1 MLDGETYSSIR
12 TQPRCWKVRVAER
25 MDLLDKLAR
34 ELQAK
39 YSFADLSVFFKA
51 LNVDVSVIRS
61 SHNSK
66 YTYSK
71 EILAELTDTRLEQI
85 ARELD
90 LTTPLGSLVAP
101 QPPRNWQETS
111 QFRLFISHIS
121 KDKAK
126 ATRLKICL
134 ERYQISGFV
143 AHEDI
148 HPTLEWQTEI
158 ERGLNTMDALI
169 SIHTP
174 GFAQSNFTQ
183 QELGFAMGRGSKII
197 CLEMG
202 EQPTGFASKHQSLP
216 RRSRTAE
223 QIAEEV
229 EALLREDSRTQVR
242 LEAAQ
247 PKRATNI
254 LDDDIPF

>member
-1 MLDGETYSSIR
+1 M
-12 TQPRCWKVRVAER
+12 RVAER

-34 ELQAK
+34 ELQSK
-39 YSFADLSVFFKA
+39 YTFTDLDVFFKA
-51 LNVDVSVIRS
+51 IDVDISAAKS
-61 SHNSK
+61 GHNSK

-71 EILAELTDTRLEQI
+71 EILAGLPDPRLEQI

-90 LTTPLGSLVAP
+90 MTPPLGSAAAP
-101 QPPRNWQETS
+101 QPPRNWQGTS

-121 KDKAK
+121 KDKLK
-126 ATRLKICL
+126 ATRLKMCM
-134 ERYQISGFV
+134 ERYYISGFV

-158 ERGLNTMDALI
+158 ERGLNAMDALV
-169 SIHTP
+169 SLHTP
-174 GFAQSNFTQ
+174 GFAQSNYTQ
-183 QELGFAMGRGSKII
+183 QELGFAMGRGCKII
-197 CLEMG
+197 CVEMG

-229 EALLREDSRTQVR
+229 EALLREDSRTKSR

-247 PKRATNI
+247 PKTTPYD

>member
-1 MLDGETYSSIR
+1 
-12 TQPRCWKVRVAER
+12 

-34 ELQAK
+34 ELQSR
-39 YSFADLSVFFKA
+39 YTFTDLDVFFKA
-51 LNVDVSVIRS
+51 LSIDVSVVKI

-66 YTYSK
+66 YSYSK
-71 EILAELTDTRLEQI
+71 EVLAGLPDARLEQV

-90 LTTPLGSLVAP
+90 LTTPLGSIVAP
-101 QPPRNWQETS
+101 QPPRNWQGTS

-121 KDKAK
+121 KDKVK

-134 ERYQISGFV
+134 EKYQISGFV

-148 HPTLEWQTEI
+148 HPTLDWQTEI

-174 GFAQSNFTQ
+174 GFALSNFTQ

-216 RRSRTAE
+216 RRSRIAE

-229 EALLREDSRTQVR
+229 ETLLREDSRTKSR

-247 PKRATNI
+247 PKAASYD
-254 LDDDIPF
+254 LEDDIPF

>member
-1 MLDGETYSSIR
+1 M
-12 TQPRCWKVRVAER
+12 RVAER
-25 MDLLDKLAR
+25 MDLLDKLSR
-34 ELQAK
+34 ELQSK
-39 YSFADLSVFFKA
+39 YTFTDLDVFFKA
-51 LNVDVSVIRS
+51 LAVDASVVKS

-71 EILAELTDTRLEQI
+71 EILAALSDARLEQI

-90 LTTPLGSLVAP
+90 LTTSLGNTIKA
-101 QPPRNWQETS
+101 QPPKNWQGIS

-126 ATRLKICL
+126 ATRLKTCL
-134 ERYQISGFV
+134 EKYHISGFV

-174 GFAQSNFTQ
+174 GFSISNFTQ

-216 RRSRTAE
+216 RRARTAE
-223 QIAEEV
+223 QIAEEI
-229 EALLREDSRTQVR
+229 EMLLREDSRTKSR
-242 LEAAQ
+242 LESAQ
-247 PKRATNI
+247 PKAVSSY

>member
-1 MLDGETYSSIR
+1 M
-12 TQPRCWKVRVAER
+12 
-25 MDLLDKLAR
+25 DKLSR
-34 ELQAK
+34 ELQSR
-39 YSFADLSVFFKA
+39 YTFTDLDVFFKA
-51 LNVDVSVIRS
+51 LNIDVSAVRS

-66 YTYSK
+66 YSYSK
-71 EILAELTDTRLEQI
+71 EILAGLPDPRLEQI

-90 LTTPLGSLVAP
+90 LTTPLGSVFAP
-101 QPPRNWQETS
+101 QPPRNWQDTT

-121 KDKAK
+121 KDKLK
-126 ATRLKICL
+126 ATRLKLCM
-134 ERYQISGFV
+134 EKYHISGFV

-174 GFAQSNFTQ
+174 GFAQSNYTQ
-183 QELGFAMGRGSKII
+183 QELGFAMGRGCKII

-229 EALLREDSRTQVR
+229 ETLLREDGRTKNR
-242 LEAAQ
+242 LEMAQ
-247 PKRATNI
+247 PKPSPYD